1 MENLTTSVS
10 NTAVD
15 SATIISDITVGAAGV
30 TTLNVLPNEL
40 NYNGIGTLIVTVFTC
55 LMQWIKYREEVKR
68 KQQKQPQ

>member
-1 MENLTTSVS
+1 MDNLTTSVS

-15 SATIISDITVGAAGV
+15 TASVISDITVGAAGV

-55 LMQWIKYREEVKR
+55 LMQWLKYREEIKR
-68 KQQKQPQ
+68 KQQQQPQ

>member
-1 MENLTTSVS
+1 MDNLTTSVS

-15 SATIISDITVGAAGV
+15 TATVISDITVGAAGV

-55 LMQWIKYREEVKR
+55 LMQWLKYREEIKR
-68 KQQKQPQ
+68 KQQQQPQ